1 MLSLASFSSFQ
12 LISLLPSDWP
22 DPGWGVLELRSA
34 SEPARSA
41 GKGDWK
47 HVRWSKPWN
56 KFFIWPNPRNL
67 SRQKIWRGWRGP
79 SAPPEHKEAQI
90 RTKKK
95 EKQNCIYIYT
105 RGWNK
110 NVKCRYQ
117 YTHFLH
123 IHLWRVE
130 LLRNVIKVTLLGGSG
145 INYTSLCLLMITH
158 SSLCDFIPW
167 FFIICHTH
175 IRCYICIL
183 RPGTSDMWCGVLG
196 MWRTVFQE
204 IHNEPEHRKIS
215 LSTVSLLPWEGNP
228 SCRSAC
234 VCVCHSEIHRGL
246 ESLTLS
252 LTLAHTHK
260 HTLCPKSFVCL
271 FWV

>member
-90 RTKKK
+90 RTKRK

-110 NVKCRYQ
+110 NVKCRYALS
-117 YTHFLH
+117 THTLVECW
-123 IHLWRVE
+123 ITEKCDQSDIIGRLWYQ
-130 LLRNVIKVTLLGGSG
+130 LYIPLFAHDNTLLPLWLYAVVFY
-145 INYTSLCLLMITH
+145 NMTH
-158 SSLCDFIPW
+158 AHQMLYLHFIFALEPVTCDVE
-167 FFIICHTH
+167 C
-175 IRCYICIL
+175 
-183 RPGTSDMWCGVLG
+183 
-196 MWRTVFQE
+196 
-204 IHNEPEHRKIS
+204 
-215 LSTVSLLPWEGNP
+215 
-228 SCRSAC
+228 
-234 VCVCHSEIHRGL
+234 
-246 ESLTLS
+246 
-252 LTLAHTHK
+252 
-260 HTLCPKSFVCL
+260 
-271 FWV
+271 

>member
-41 GKGDWK
+41 GEGDWK

-95 EKQNCIYIYT
+95 EKQNCICIYT

-110 NVKCRYQ
+110 NVKCRYSTHTF
-117 YTHFLH
+117 YT
-123 IHLWRVE
+123 
-130 LLRNVIKVTLLGGSG
+130 
-145 INYTSLCLLMITH
+145 YT
-158 SSLCDFIPW
+158 
-167 FFIICHTH
+167 
-175 IRCYICIL
+175 
-183 RPGTSDMWCGVLG
+183 CGVLNYWE
-196 MWRTVFQE
+196 MWSKWHYWE
-204 IHNEPEHRKIS
+204 A
-215 LSTVSLLPWEGNP
+215 LVSI
-228 SCRSAC
+228 
-234 VCVCHSEIHRGL
+234 IHR
-246 ESLTLS
+246 SVCSWQHTPPSVTLYCVFS
-252 LTLAHTHK
+252 
-260 HTLCPKSFVCL
+260 
-271 FWV
+271 